1 VRISMFLNLAYHIV
15 FLNVLNL
22 SRLIPD
28 FTCSGVY
35 FVFLCTFA
43 RGSSLFLM
51 SSRLSD
57 VIHGSDYCLIF
68 ITLFEAMSSGFV
80 LKSDRNFSYA
90 S

>member
-1 VRISMFLNLAYHIV
+1 M
-15 FLNVLNL
+15 
-22 SRLIPD
+22 
-28 FTCSGVY
+28 
-35 FVFLCTFA
+35 FLCTFV

-57 VIHGSDYCLIF
+57 VIHGSDYRLIF